1 MNEVNKT
8 SNNILLNQ
16 TLNELNKHYNFN
28 PKLPTV
34 ENNEKLKLEFTSIYL
49 IKKDI
54 DYNEIEKMLY
64 DFKNKDNDKTM
75 KDFMSKF

>member
-1 MNEVNKT
+1 M
-8 SNNILLNQ
+8 
-16 TLNELNKHYNFN
+16 LNELNKHYNFN

-54 DYNEIEKMLY
+54 DYNALNYHNLFYQNATSFACKKGYGLFTSIRFNLI
-64 DFKNKDNDKTM
+64 DNPM
-75 KDFMSKF
+75 V